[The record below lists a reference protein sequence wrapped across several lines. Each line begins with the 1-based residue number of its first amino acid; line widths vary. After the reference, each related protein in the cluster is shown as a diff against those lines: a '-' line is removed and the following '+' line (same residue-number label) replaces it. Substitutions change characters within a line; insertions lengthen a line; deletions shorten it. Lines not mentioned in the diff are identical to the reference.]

1 MAQNKSEFGYSEH
14 KMKDMFYICIDIF
27 WLVVM
32 EKRMTEKR
40 MRWLDGITDSMDMNL
55 SKLWETVED
64 RGACMLQ
71 FMELLR
77 VGHDLATKQQT
88 SVPQRI

>member
-1 MAQNKSEFGYSEH
+1 
-14 KMKDMFYICIDIF
+14 
-27 WLVVM
+27 
-32 EKRMTEKR
+32 
-40 MRWLDGITDSMDMNL
+40 MRWLNSITDSMDMNL